1 MDDNYGYVSMDMA
14 RRLKEAGVEIET
26 GRYWKVWSG
35 ANIQPTLCSVSEYKI
50 DTDPYHP
57 DADPDVLCGKALYL
71 PAPSMAELVNWFPE
85 SYKLLPHIVG
95 YLGEYIPSLLPIE
108 IIELFRNTDALGELA
123 LWLKTNNKRK

>member
-1 MDDNYGYVSMDMA
+1 MNGYVSLEMA

-71 PAPSMAELVNWFPE
+71 PAPSMAELWEWLPE
-85 SYKLLPHIVG
+85 GTVLYKGI
-95 YLGEYIPSLLPIE
+95 SLTEAIYRSSKINANPA
-108 IIELFRNTDALGELA
+108 DALGELA
-123 LWLKTNNKRK
+123 IWITTNNKRK